1 MRSFKVLSASCI
13 LVGFIC
19 FFLVM
24 QKEKNQEYKDYK
36 TNKDPEI
43 FQDKSFLHKLSLL
56 IYDVL
61 TSQGGWQVWF
71 LAHWRTIP
79 INTYCPSIACPF
91 LVLSR
96 WSLFSCFFIFG
107 DTSSLCWFIGRVW
120 YVWGKMELFFV
131 LSSLSKFSR
140 FCSVSAATTV
150 SPLQVMTI
158 PQKMLLPKEWAVEA
172 ALAHSSQKKPEE
184 ILMIKRGASILFG
197 EVIPA
202 STVAVS

>member
-61 TSQGGWQVWF
+61 TSQGG
-71 LAHWRTIP
+71 
-79 INTYCPSIACPF
+79 
-91 LVLSR
+91 
-96 WSLFSCFFIFG
+96 
-107 DTSSLCWFIGRVW
+107 
-120 YVWGKMELFFV
+120 
-131 LSSLSKFSR
+131 
-140 FCSVSAATTV
+140 
-150 SPLQVMTI
+150 
-158 PQKMLLPKEWAVEA
+158 
-172 ALAHSSQKKPEE
+172 
-184 ILMIKRGASILFG
+184 
-197 EVIPA
+197 
-202 STVAVS
+202 

>member
-91 LVLSR
+91 FGTLKMITLFLLLYLWWHKLSLLIYWKSMIHLMGRWNSSSYFLVCLN
-96 WSLFSCFFIFG
+96 SLDS
-107 DTSSLCWFIGRVW
+107 V
-120 YVWGKMELFFV
+120 LF
-131 LSSLSKFSR
+131 
-140 FCSVSAATTV
+140 
-150 SPLQVMTI
+150 Q
-158 PQKMLLPKEWAVEA
+158 LLPLFLLCKLWPFHKRCCCRRNELWRQHWPILHRKNPKKSWWSKEEHRSC
-172 ALAHSSQKKPEE
+172 LEKLS
-184 ILMIKRGASILFG
+184 L
-197 EVIPA
+197 
-202 STVAVS
+202 